1 MKQISKKTK
10 ILASLIVIIMI
21 IGAIITLTVGL
32 NFDLRYQETKKIQL
46 YLGKDFE
53 ISEIKQIT
61 DEVLGNQDVIIQKVE
76 VFEDTVNV
84 LANEITDEQK
94 NNLITKMNEKYG
106 IELSVDNTHIT
117 TIPHT
122 RARDILKPYRMPFVI
137 ATVVILLYMAVRYY
151 KLGVI
156 KTILETLLVL
166 IIAQAV
172 LLSMIAIVRIPI
184 GRLTIPLVLAVYVFS
199 LIGLTTCLEK
209 KLTEKKNE
217 EEK

>member
-10 ILASLIVIIMI
+10 ILASLIVIVMM

-46 YLGKDFE
+46 YLGKHFE

-76 VFEDTVNV
+76 VFEDTVDV

-94 NNLITKMNEKYG
+94 NNLITKINEKYG
-106 IELSVDNTHIT
+106 IELSVDNTDIT

-122 RARDILKPYRMPFVI
+122 RARDILKPYGMPFVI

-172 LLSMIAIVRIPI
+172 LLSMIAIVRIPM

>member
-10 ILASLIVIIMI
+10 ILASLIVIVMM

-76 VFEDTVNV
+76 VFEDTVDV

-94 NNLITKMNEKYG
+94 NNLITKINEKYG
-106 IELSVDNTHIT
+106 IELSVDNTDIT

-122 RARDILKPYRMPFVI
+122 RARDILKPYGMPFVI
-137 ATVVILLYMAVRYY
+137 GTVVILLYMAVRYY

-172 LLSMIAIVRIPI
+172 LLSMIAIVRIPM
-184 GRLTIPLVLAVYVFS
+184 GRVTIPMVLAVYVFS